1 MKNYG
6 TMICES
12 CGKSFKR
19 TGPRQIRC
27 NECAKELNRL
37 RTRQRYRE
45 KAAERRLEQERNK
58 TDKKPI
64 EQKPHKHTSE
74 CKKNDCIYK
83 ATAGGI
89 KICDYLGITGELRGC
104 PVQGCTKYTKGNKR
118 RRRMVMDINKNEFR
132 EV

>member
-6 TMICES
+6 KGICES

-27 NECAKELNRL
+27 HECARELNRL
-37 RTRQRYRE
+37 KARELARE
-45 KAAERRLEQERNK
+45 KAAKKRLEQERGIV
-58 TDKKPI
+58 DKKPTG
-64 EQKPHKHTSE
+64 KKSHKHTSE

-83 ATAGGI
+83 ATAGGT
-89 KICDYLGITGELRGC
+89 KICDYFGITGELRGC
-104 PVQGCTKYTKGNKR
+104 PVQGCIKYTKGNKR

>member
-6 TMICES
+6 KGMCES
-12 CGKSFKR
+12 CGKAFKR

-27 NECAKELNRL
+27 PECAEELNRL
-37 RTRQRYRE
+37 KAKQRYRE
-45 KAAERRLEQERNK
+45 KAAKKKLEKERCMMDRE
-58 TDKKPI
+58 PAG
-64 EQKPHKHTSE
+64 QKANNHTSE

-104 PVQGCTKYTKGNKR
+104 PVQGCTKYVKGKKRKR
-118 RRRMVMDINKNEFR
+118 RKIAVEKLYR
-132 EV
+132 